1 MNSQYDKTQFTWRP
15 LLSLV
20 QREFVRFYRQR
31 SRVIGSLA
39 APLIFWFFL
48 GSGLSAAFP
57 TPAMPGGKGYLEYF
71 FPGILLMT
79 ILFASIFA
87 NISVIEDRHEGF
99 LQSVMVAPVSRFA
112 LVGGKVF
119 GGALISMVQGVL
131 FLCLAPLAGFSLSF
145 AGFVLTLATLLLLS
159 LMLAALGFIFAWK
172 LDSVQGFHSIM
183 NLVLFPMWLL
193 SGSFFPLA
201 GAPVWLRPIMYANP
215 LTYGLA
221 ALQKS
226 LYLSNPK
233 YPSSAGLGTAIGI
246 SVAFGA
252 FFYLVSIWA
261 VNQQSAELAT

>member
-1 MNSQYDKTQFTWRP
+1 MTQKKEYTWRP
-15 LLSLV
+15 LVSLV
-20 QREFVRFYRQR
+20 SREVVRFYRQR

-71 FPGILLMT
+71 FPGILLLT

-99 LQSVMVAPVSRFA
+99 LQSVMVAPISRFA

-119 GGALISMVQGVL
+119 GGALISLMQGLL
-131 FLCLAPLAGFSLSF
+131 FLCLAPLAGFSLWGPGLLL
-145 AGFVLTLATLLLLS
+145 ALATLGLLS
-159 LMLAALGFIFAWK
+159 LTLTALGFVFAWK

-193 SGSFFPLA
+193 SGAFFPA
-201 GAPVWLRPIMYANP
+201 ARAPVWLRPIMYLNP

-221 ALQKS
+221 ALQKA
-226 LYLSNPK
+226 LYLSNTA
-233 YPSSAGLGTAIGI
+233 YPAEGGLLSALLI
-246 SVAFGA
+246 SAAFGIV
-252 FFYLVSIWA
+252 FYGVSIWA
-261 VNQQSAELAT
+261 VNQLKVEVTV